1 MKRSLTG
8 ATKESPSRPKCQAC
22 GRRPGRRILCPGC
35 QRYVGPG
42 CCWVETSGRCRE
54 CISVQPEP
62 EPECAVVDR
71 EALCRVIWLVTLC
84 GEISRTEAELQDPV
98 NKEKEGFG
106 LMIVFFIFGITCIV
120 VGVLVGRWSKK
131 TPPEKKKEVVLRT
144 VMTQSQCTYQWYRSK
159 PCFQASADVLTGAWP
174 ISLSVIQK

>member
-35 QRYVGPG
+35 QRQVGPG

-54 CISVQPEP
+54 CISEQPEP

-84 GEISRTEAELQDPV
+84 GEISRTVAEPQDPV

-144 VMTQSQCTYQWYRSK
+144 VMTQSQCTYQRYKSK
-159 PCFQASADVLTGAWP
+159 PCFHASADVLTGAWP